1 MPTLE
6 RIFVVFDDH
15 GREEEF
21 ELTRVVDDLTSLV
34 HLLVTGQVQSRSA
47 TRSTGAQA
55 RTVVSQ
61 EPPLLCGSRIRPHAG
76 RMRPG
81 AIRAEPQTSRASRA
95 TVGYIE
101 RLRGASVATPDGALP

>member
-47 TRSTGAQA
+47 IRSNRRPDAH
-55 RTVVSQ
+55 
-61 EPPLLCGSRIRPHAG
+61 SRISRSSAAVRFAHSTTRRPHAT
-76 RMRPG
+76 RRLR
-81 AIRAEPQTSRASRA
+81 RATRAKPQTSRAFRA
-95 TVGYIE
+95 TVGHSE
-101 RLRGASVATPDGALP
+101 RPLVGGLR

>member
-34 HLLVTGQVQSRSA
+34 HLLATGRVQC
-47 TRSTGAQA
+47 
-55 RTVVSQ
+55 VV
-61 EPPLLCGSRIRPHAG
+61 
-76 RMRPG
+76 
-81 AIRAEPQTSRASRA
+81 
-95 TVGYIE
+95 
-101 RLRGASVATPDGALP
+101 